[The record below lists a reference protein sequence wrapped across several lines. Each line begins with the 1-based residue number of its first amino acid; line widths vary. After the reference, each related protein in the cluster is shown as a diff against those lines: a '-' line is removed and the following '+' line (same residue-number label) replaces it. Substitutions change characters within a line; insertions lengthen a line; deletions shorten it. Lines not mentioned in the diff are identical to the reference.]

1 MAVTVAWLI
10 GESIIM
16 ALLASST
23 GWLAEVPNYLTSYNI
38 NELMSLNL
46 LNPPDDIKP
55 WWQAA
60 GILLA
65 YITVFITAAY
75 YFFRRQDLTA

>member
-1 MAVTVAWLI
+1 MAAFFAVLLRSSAAGIAVVVAWLI

-16 ALLASST
+16 ALLGMST

-38 NELMSLNL
+38 NELMSLNS

-55 WWQAA
+55 WWQS
-60 GILLA
+60 GGVLLA
-65 YITVFITAAY
+65 
-75 YFFRRQDLTA
+75 